1 MYPPERIPLP
11 EYPEDDLDD
20 CVNKY
25 SKKNH
30 EAFTPEKMREAIAA
44 YYACVSF
51 MDAQAGRVLTALED
65 SGRAENTI
73 VVVWGDHGF
82 HLGEHMLWQKYT
94 AFEESCRVPLLI
106 RAPGVTPQSVWCS
119 RPVECLDL
127 FPTLT
132 DLCGLGVPENIEGV
146 SMKELLAT
154 PEMPWKKAAL
164 TEMPNVISLRSEQF
178 RYVRS
183 RSDPS
188 REELYDHERDPRE
201 IHNVARDMEYDYV
214 LAEMRGY
221 AEGGW
226 KSRLPG

>member
-1 MYPPERIPLP
+1 MNQP
-11 EYPEDDLDD
+11 
-20 CVNKY
+20 
-25 SKKNH
+25 S
-30 EAFTPEKMREAIAA
+30 
-44 YYACVSF
+44 
-51 MDAQAGRVLTALED
+51 
-65 SGRAENTI
+65 
-73 VVVWGDHGF
+73 
-82 HLGEHMLWQKYT
+82 
-94 AFEESCRVPLLI
+94 
-106 RAPGVTPQSVWCS
+106 
-119 RPVECLDL
+119 
-127 FPTLT
+127 
-132 DLCGLGVPENIEGV
+132 
-146 SMKELLAT
+146 
-154 PEMPWKKAAL
+154 AL